1 MTPLTHKAMPT
12 KDLLAMHSGFQRH
25 IGKEG
30 LRHWR
35 KQCYQLFCALAGSS
49 VVVHALRNDDS
60 VVWSG
65 STTYFDTMRVVDVV
79 RDGRESAAMAK
90 ADGY

>member
-1 MTPLTHKAMPT
+1 MKANDTM
-12 KDLLAMHSGFQRH
+12 
-25 IGKEG
+25 
-30 LRHWR
+30 
-35 KQCYQLFCALAGSS
+35 SS
-49 VVVHALRNDDS
+49 VHGGSDNEYTARGTTYLFEYYERTNANDGGCVVVYALRNDDS